1 MKKIVLAT
9 GNEHKTEEF
18 RDLLAGSKFKVLSAK
33 KYGGMPKV
41 IEDGNTFQTNAY
53 LKAYSLFKQLKKKHW
68 VIADDSGLEVDYLYG
83 APGIYSARYAGTEA
97 SDSENVDKLLKNL
110 KGISESER
118 KASFRCVLCLI
129 DKDGGTYYFE
139 GVCEGFIGR
148 KPRGESGFGYDP
160 IFLPE
165 GYKYSFAELGESIKS
180 ELSHRAKAVKACKQ
194 FFKNKL

>member
-9 GNEHKTEEF
+9 GNEHKAEEF
-18 RDLLAGSKFKVLSAK
+18 RDLFAGSKFKVLSAK

-41 IEDGNTFQTNAY
+41 IEDGNTFQKNAY

-68 VIADDSGLEVDYLYG
+68 VIADDSGLEVDYLDG

-97 SDSENVDKLLKNL
+97 SVSENVDKLLKNL
-110 KGISESER
+110 EAIPESER
-118 KASFRCVLCLI
+118 KASFRCILCLI

-139 GVCEGFIGR
+139 GICEGFIGR

-165 GYKYSFAELGESIKS
+165 GHKSSFAELGESIKS
-180 ELSHRAKAVKACKQ
+180 ELSHRAKAVIACKQ
-194 FFKNKL
+194 FFKKKF